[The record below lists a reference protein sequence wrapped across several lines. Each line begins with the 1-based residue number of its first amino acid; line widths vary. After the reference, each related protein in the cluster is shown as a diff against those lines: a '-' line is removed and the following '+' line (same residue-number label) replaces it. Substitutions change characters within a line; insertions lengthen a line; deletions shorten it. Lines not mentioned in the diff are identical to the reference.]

1 MKNCLSCHLSL
12 LTLITFMLSTF
23 SLRTMQRTIRLTSSS
38 SRLML
43 HPSSSSLRTPLL
55 RQSSPHS
62 YRGSCL
68 LSTQGGKEDEKK
80 VTGSALNPIKQMW
93 KSYGTV
99 AIATYLSIYVA
110 TLGGVFVSLDQ
121 DIFSAATFG
130 FDPIAAVTKVPTN

>member
-1 MKNCLSCHLSL
+1 
-12 LTLITFMLSTF
+12 
-23 SLRTMQRTIRLTSSS
+23 
-38 SRLML
+38 
-43 HPSSSSLRTPLL
+43 
-55 RQSSPHS
+55 
-62 YRGSCL
+62 
-68 LSTQGGKEDEKK
+68 
-80 VTGSALNPIKQMW
+80 MW